1 MKRRKAIAH
10 VIGPACVL
18 RRAYR
23 TRAHGSRRSRCI
35 RSPACSRRA
44 GELRAARARGRI
56 AQRGGGGAVGAP
68 MRRRARRA
76 IEAPGSAAPNRSGG
90 GAPASPHRRLG
101 STLLV
106 AALWAVVGRVRCLPF
121 CATECSEHAAAGA
134 VGAKRQDRAAEGR
147 IRCSISGSNLAV
159 YNQPL
164 PDAALVACPHCD
176 LLQRLPELV
185 PGASARCPRC
195 DKELWRRREDSLER
209 TLALALAAAV
219 LCVVANFVPMLGLSA
234 VGRAGD
240 RRRARPLHRRRRA
253 GAPDRLHAG
262 DRTRSATRTTAG
274 MGRDASP
281 LSPYH
286 RHVEHD
292 RGHDA
297 RRAGRAH
304 QDRGLREGDPGAGAV
319 RARRARLRAR
329 GDAGELRSAR
339 GLGQD
344 RVGGG
349 GRPDMSTPAATAMT
363 LGLQGCHACGLVS
376 RPVPGAD
383 EGSCPR
389 CGDELSFRKSASLQR
404 TWAFLIAAAV
414 CYVPANV
421 LPVLTTVTASGRDSD
436 TILQGVVLLWSPT
449 GWPLSLI
456 VLVASIM
463 IPSAKIVA
471 LVYLL
476 VTVQRGSVESNVQ
489 RVRLYRMVELI
500 GRWSMVD
507 VFVDTF
513 TAALVQLQPLMS
525 VEPGPGLLFF
535 AAVVVLT
542 MLAVESFDPRLIW
555 DAASGAEVQR
565 A

>member
-1 MKRRKAIAH
+1 
-10 VIGPACVL
+10 
-18 RRAYR
+18 
-23 TRAHGSRRSRCI
+23 
-35 RSPACSRRA
+35 
-44 GELRAARARGRI
+44 
-56 AQRGGGGAVGAP
+56 
-68 MRRRARRA
+68 
-76 IEAPGSAAPNRSGG
+76 
-90 GAPASPHRRLG
+90 
-101 STLLV
+101 
-106 AALWAVVGRVRCLPF
+106 
-121 CATECSEHAAAGA
+121 
-134 VGAKRQDRAAEGR
+134 
-147 IRCSISGSNLAV
+147 
-159 YNQPL
+159 
-164 PDAALVACPHCD
+164 
-176 LLQRLPELV
+176 
-185 PGASARCPRC
+185 
-195 DKELWRRREDSLER
+195 
-209 TLALALAAAV
+209 
-219 LCVVANFVPMLGLSA
+219 
-234 VGRAGD
+234 
-240 RRRARPLHRRRRA
+240 
-253 GAPDRLHAG
+253 
-262 DRTRSATRTTAG
+262 
-274 MGRDASP
+274 
-281 LSPYH
+281 
-286 RHVEHD
+286 
-292 RGHDA
+292 
-297 RRAGRAH
+297 
-304 QDRGLREGDPGAGAV
+304 
-319 RARRARLRAR
+319 
-329 GDAGELRSAR
+329 
-339 GLGQD
+339 
-344 RVGGG
+344 
-349 GRPDMSTPAATAMT
+349 MSTPAATAMT
-363 LGLQGCHACGLVS
+363 MGLQGCHACGLVS